1 MAPIGAIL
9 MAAVG
14 VVASTVLPTIVAAV
28 GSFLGVGAFLSTVIG
43 TLVITAGLF
52 VLNSLVNRPTGASIE
67 AGKVNVRM
75 SEPVRWIN
83 AGKCR
88 QGGGVLF
95 AEFDTVGNL
104 WYLIVHSDSRFTGTP
119 TYYFDETILTLDS
132 SGNVT
137 NDDFCLN
144 SKKEYYTSGTKVTYF
159 QIWTTT
165 YTDVNVIP
173 PAISAFTSAFPSWTV
188 DHKLVG
194 TTFSVIKV
202 KALDIENRY
211 KIYKHRGPL
220 GLGEPSLSIVAQWSE
235 PYDPR
240 TDTYAYT
247 TNPALI
253 WAWFRTHPYGM
264 AKTHDSI
271 DWDAIAVEA
280 NICDETVT
288 GVYGSQKRYECHI
301 SIPENKERSIVEQE
315 ILISAD
321 AQIIFNNEGK
331 ASIRVGK
338 YVAPTLNL
346 TRNRDI
352 MAMES
357 VEAQNGESTT
367 QGVIVRYTDPEA
379 NYTAQPS
386 APWYNTDH
394 YVPGQVATFLT
405 VDALACQNH
414 NQAMRI
420 AKAIG
425 KRSQPLNKIL
435 PTVGL
440 RGLKA
445 RQERIVEITY
455 DNVFG
460 GDYEI
465 VTPVEVDEAGIFC
478 GMGMVPVNADR
489 WTLLPGE
496 EKAKPVVNGSTATV
510 TAGYVTIT
518 DTQYI
523 DGKIYINYAPVDTG
537 TLYEFEYIPTSEIGS
552 GNWVRMSVNTDSN
565 TAVSG
570 TVSQNISYSI
580 RQRVQLY
587 FSFSDWSVPYTFTTG
602 LLTLSGTPVTTGTV
616 GVAYTG
622 FSVGVLGGTAPYLF
636 TDYFGLLPSGIY
648 VDYSSGAIAGTP
660 DTAGTYAGIVIR
672 VTDNLGFYA
681 DFPSFTIT
689 VAP

>member
-1 MAPIGAIL
+1 MAPVGAIL
-9 MAAVG
+9 MAAAS
-14 VVASTVLPTIVAAV
+14 VVASAVLPSVIAAV
-28 GSFLGVGAFLSTVIG
+28 GSFLGVGSFLATVIG
-43 TLVITAGLF
+43 TLVVTAGLF
-52 VLNSLVNRPTGASIE
+52 VLNSLVNRPSGANME
-67 AGKVNVRM
+67 AGKINVKM
-75 SEPVRWIN
+75 NEPVRWIN

-88 QGGGVLF
+88 QGGGILF
-95 AEFDTVGNL
+95 AEFDAAGNL

-119 TYYFDETILTLDS
+119 SYYFDETLLILDG

-137 NDDFCLN
+137 NNDFCLN
-144 SKKEYYTSGTKVTYF
+144 NKKEYYTSGTKVTYF

-165 YTDVNVIP
+165 YTDANVTP
-173 PAISAFTSAFPSWTV
+173 PAISAFTSTFPTWTA

-194 TTFSVIKV
+194 TTFSVVKI

-220 GLGEPSLSIVAQWSE
+220 GLGEPAVSIVADWSE

-240 TDTYAYT
+240 TETYGYT
-247 TNPALI
+247 TNTALI

-264 AKTHDSI
+264 GKSHDSI
-271 DWDAIAVEA
+271 DWVSIAVEA
-280 NICDETVT
+280 DVCDETIV
-288 GVYGSQKRYECHI
+288 GAYGSQKRYECHI
-301 SIPENKERSIVEQE
+301 SAPENKERSIVEQE
-315 ILISAD
+315 ILITGD

-338 YVAPTLNL
+338 YVTPTLNL

-352 MAMES
+352 VAMES
-357 VEAQNGESTT
+357 VEVQNGESTT
-367 QGVIVRYTDPEA
+367 QGVVVRYTDPDA
-379 NYTAQPS
+379 NYAVQPS
-386 APWYNTDH
+386 APWYNPDH
-394 YVPGQVATFLT
+394 YIPGQAATFLT

-420 AKAIG
+420 AKSIG
-425 KRSQPLNKIL
+425 KRSQPMHKIL

-465 VTPVEVDEAGIFC
+465 VTPVEVDQAGIFC

-489 WTLLPGE
+489 WSLLSGE
-496 EKAKPVVNGSTATV
+496 EKAKPVVDGSSATTAT
-510 TAGYVTIT
+510 AYVTVT
-518 DTQYI
+518 STEYI
-523 DGKIYINYAPVDTG
+523 DGKIFLTYTPVDTG
-537 TLYEFEYIPTSEIGS
+537 TVYEFEYIQTSEIGS
-552 GNWVRMSVNTDSN
+552 GNWIRMAVNTGSN

-580 RQRVQLY
+580 RQRVRLY
-587 FSFSDWSVPYTFTTG
+587 FSFSDWSTPYTFTTG

-616 GVAYTG
+616 GVAYAG
-622 FSVGVLGGTAPYLF
+622 FSVGVVGGTTPYLF
-636 TDYFGLLPSGIY
+636 TDYFGLLPSGVY

-660 DTAGTYAGIVIR
+660 DTAGTYAGIIIR